1 MAENSVLEKLV
12 EYILLEL
19 LEAQNTSNEKSA
31 RLAENYK
38 SSGPRVPNL
47 EFFPIPNSSIK
58 AFDFKLKFALKDI
71 GVVLTDDALSKIN
84 ILIEESWVLYLTQLV
99 NEGIIIEERKNKYLK
114 QLPTIDLTEFKSK
127 ISEKDKSDKSI
138 SSILEKEILLAFE
151 TSVNKKSFWGVTNK
165 VSTHNISSL
174 NLEEKINQILFN
186 SDKEQEI
193 PLTDFK
199 AVFDLNQLNNITEDI
214 VCSINV
220 HVEMRNFESAYYN
233 HENDNNMNTR
243 ILTLK

>member
-1 MAENSVLEKLV
+1 MADNSVLEKLV

-31 RLAENYK
+31 LLAENYK
-38 SSGPRVPNL
+38 SKGPKVPNL
-47 EFFPIPNSSIK
+47 EFFPVPNSSIK

-71 GVVLTDDALSKIN
+71 GVILTDDTLSKIN
-84 ILIEESWVLYLTQLV
+84 VLIEESWIVYLTQLV
-99 NEGIIIEERKNKYLK
+99 NEGVIIEERKKKYLK
-114 QLPTIDLTEFKSK
+114 QLPTIDLSTFKSE
-127 ISEKDKSDKSI
+127 ISEKDNTDKTIAS
-138 SSILEKEILLAFE
+138 LLAKEIELAFE
-151 TSVNKKSFWGVTNK
+151 NAVNKKSFWGGSSK
-165 VSTHNISSL
+165 LSTQSLSYL

-186 SDKEQEI
+186 SEKEQDI

-199 AVFDLNQLNNITEDI
+199 AVFDLNQLNSVTEDI

-220 HVEMRNFESAYYN
+220 HVEMRNFESAYYD
-233 HENDNNMNTR
+233 HENDSNLKTR